1 MAAKYC
7 DLVMKGGITSG
18 IVYPNAV
25 LALAREYRFKS
36 IGGTSAGAIAAAVAA
51 AAAYGDRRQQRGEQ
65 LPGDAGYGGL
75 SAVSAQLSRRGF
87 IYSLFQP
94 AAGARA
100 AYRLLVVLT
109 GNAGWPRK
117 LLCLAIAVFQIAPL
131 EVLVALAL
139 LLGLGWWGGGWSGVA
154 ATLLPSLLCAYG
166 AGVAGAALRVAR
178 VARRNLLGLCSGLGR
193 STDKPA
199 LTEWLHESLQQL
211 SGKPMGAPLTFADLH
226 EAPRYADE
234 PDSPHAI
241 TLQMITTCVSHNEPR
256 TLPLGGAQFWFLREE
271 FEQLFP
277 ASVVQWM
284 VDRAGP
290 PREVEGRNYYHLPQ
304 GASLPVLVAT
314 RMSLSFPLLISAVPL
329 HEPSRR
335 ERRCEP
341 TSTAAGEDGHNV
353 ADSMEGLTSAGQAC
367 GPVIT
372 AFRVCWFSDGGISSN
387 FPIHLFDAALPR
399 WPTFAINLVY
409 PQRPEPVVREN
420 DSRQALE
427 RAVFLPTENRHG
439 WQRHYQSIA
448 TPLAAGELG
457 RFLFAVVATMQNW
470 RDLLQARAPGYRD
483 RIVHV
488 SLQGDEGGMNLD
500 MPQEVLTRIADK
512 GSLAGARFCSF
523 SFENH
528 YWIRWRNL
536 ASAYQRYTLEISRTD
551 DPAQQV
557 LAYRAA
563 YAMVATGTPPPPSY
577 KLGSEDKRLASQQ
590 LWGLMVEQGRS
601 WDDLG
606 PDLTDGSPRPLPQM
620 KVTPIY

>member
-87 IYSLFQP
+87 IYRLFQP

-131 EVLVALAL
+131 EVLVSLAL

-166 AGVAGAALRVAR
+166 AGVAAAALRVAR
-178 VARRNLLGLCSGLGR
+178 VARRNLLGLCSGLSRNAGR
-193 STDKPA
+193 PA

-211 SGKPMGAPLTFADLH
+211 SGKPMDAPLTFADLH
-226 EAPRYADE
+226 DAPRYAGE

-341 TSTAAGEDGHNV
+341 TSTAADEGGQNV
-353 ADSMEGLTSAGQAC
+353 ADSMEGLTSAGQSC

-372 AFRVCWFSDGGISSN
+372 AFRICWFSDGGISSN
-387 FPIHLFDAALPR
+387 FPIHLFDAAMPR

-409 PQRPEPVVREN
+409 PQRPEPVEREG

-427 RAVFLPTENRHG
+427 RSVFLPTENRHG

-512 GSLAGARFCSF
+512 GSLAGTRFCSF

-536 ASAYQRYTLEISRTD
+536 ASAYQRYTLEIARTD

-577 KLGSEDKRLASQQ
+577 KLGSEDKRRGSQQ
-590 LWGLMVEQGRS
+590 LWAQMVEQGRS
-601 WDDLG
+601 WEDLG
-606 PDLTDGSPRPLPQM
+606 PDLTDGAPRPLPQM